1 MMRGI
6 RVRAGLPTLCLSL
19 MLGAAHAAAPA
30 TGPLPP
36 NYKPALDT
44 SEGGLWRSF
53 DEFEKEV
60 RISPLLVKDEVLN
73 AYVRKVACDLA
84 GPHCLSLRVYVVN
97 DATSNALCAPN
108 GMILVWTGL
117 LLRAQNEAELAFVL
131 GHEISHYIK
140 RHSLLNFERTRR
152 SVGFLTVLNVATAGL
167 ASIGALIA
175 VGNLASYSRDQE
187 READADG
194 FELAVARGYDPRQG
208 ALFWENVS
216 QEESANPNRA
226 KPSPYMAS
234 HPATKERLDT
244 LNKRAA
250 EIESQTHA
258 NIAGTDSH
266 RAAIRTYRSTWMDAE
281 LNRGEYDESIVMI
294 GQLLKAEAGSGE
306 LNYFLGEAYRRRN
319 DDGDLAKATASYQA
333 AVGAGDA
340 PVAAYRGL
348 GLVALKSGQKDVA
361 RDAFENYLSRAPEAN
376 DRAMI
381 QFYLAGVGKAQP

>member
-1 MMRGI
+1 MMREL
-6 RVRAGLPTLCLSL
+6 RVRAGLPVLLLSL
-19 MLGAAHAAAPA
+19 LLGAAHAAPA
-30 TGPLPP
+30 TEPLPP
-36 NYKPALDT
+36 NYKPALD
-44 SEGGLWRSF
+44 SAEGGLWRSF

-60 RISPLLVKDEVLN
+60 RLSPLLVKDEALN
-73 AYVRKVACDLA
+73 AHVTKIACDLA
-84 GPHCLSLRVYVVN
+84 GPHCPSLRVYIVN

-152 SVGFLTVLNVATAGL
+152 SAGFLTVLNVATAGL
-167 ASIGALIA
+167 ASIGTLIA
-175 VGNLASYSRDQE
+175 IGSLASYSRDQE

-216 QEESANPNRA
+216 AEEGANAKRA

-234 HPATKERLDT
+234 HPATKERLAT

-250 EIESQTHA
+250 EIESQTQA
-258 NIAGTDSH
+258 NVVGTDSH
-266 RAAIRTYRSTWMDAE
+266 RAAIRAYRSAWMDAE
-281 LNRGEYDESIVMI
+281 LNRGEYGESIVMI
-294 GQLLKAEAGSGE
+294 SQLLKAESDSGE
-306 LNYFLGEAYRRRN
+306 LHYFLGEAYRRRN
-319 DDGDLAKATASYQA
+319 DDGDLRQATASYQA
-333 AVGAGDA
+333 AIGAGNA
-340 PVAAYRGL
+340 PTAAYRGL
-348 GLVALKSGQKDVA
+348 GLVALKAGQKDVA
-361 RDAFENYLSRAPEAN
+361 RDAFAKYLSLAPEAN

-381 QFYLAGVGKAQP
+381 QFYLAGVGEAQP